1 MDAREDIALQFQQI
15 IEPLL
20 YSSLGD
26 RISDM
31 CFNFFQES
39 VGISETQEPFTKC
52 LIGLKLNIERSNV
65 VVERGP
71 IANLPEVFYNFFLLI
86 LNINIYNY

>member
-1 MDAREDIALQFQQI
+1 MDCREDIALQFQQI

-31 CFNFFQES
+31 CFTFFQES
-39 VGISETQEPFTKC
+39 VGIGETQEPFTKC
-52 LIGLKLNIERSNV
+52 LIGLKLNAERSNMA
-65 VVERGP
+65 VERGP
-71 IANLPEVFYNFFLLI
+71 IANLPEVFYNFL
-86 LNINIYNY
+86 Y